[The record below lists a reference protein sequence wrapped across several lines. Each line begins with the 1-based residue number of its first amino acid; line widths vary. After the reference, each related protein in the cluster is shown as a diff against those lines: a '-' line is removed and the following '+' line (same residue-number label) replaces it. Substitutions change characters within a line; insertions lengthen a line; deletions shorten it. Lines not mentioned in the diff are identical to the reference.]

1 MGFSNSSVAADVS
14 WAESGNDKMMI
25 DDEEKE
31 RGRRTE
37 RARGCGVR

>member
-25 DDEEKE
+25 EDDDDDDE
-31 RGRRTE
+31 R
-37 RARGCGVR
+37 